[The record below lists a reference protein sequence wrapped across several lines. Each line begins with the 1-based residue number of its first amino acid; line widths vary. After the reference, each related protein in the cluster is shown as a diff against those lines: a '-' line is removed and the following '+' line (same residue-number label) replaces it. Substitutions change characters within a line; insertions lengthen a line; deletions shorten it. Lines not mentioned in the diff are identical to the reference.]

1 VRRTGRF
8 ESTVSVAVSVR
19 PNATLRL
26 RLTIRLYPRTCRRR
40 LWIVNPLRHLPFIFA
55 IRSIFAT
62 GNRWRSLLLASA
74 LVLSALAAASSA
86 ETPATGAFFPL
97 KDVRPG
103 LHGIGKTIFRGNQIE
118 EFQVEI
124 LGILEG
130 SGPQQSI
137 ILAKLTGGPLADTG
151 VIQGMSGSPVY
162 IDGRLV
168 GAVALGFPFAKEAIA
183 GIQPIEQMLAD
194 ATPSGS
200 VQPASNVRRQ
210 SVAGPGNGA
219 GLRDF
224 YPGAT
229 ANPLLAQA
237 SFQSSSTP
245 AVEFPFGRLRDI
257 GTPLAMTGFTEA
269 TIRAFGGPLQKL
281 GFEAQTGLGGGSSA
295 SASTQADPSLIVPGS
310 MISVQLMTG
319 DMIMSADGTVTYVD
333 GRKIYA
339 FGHRFLAA
347 GSTELPFSH
356 SEVLTV
362 LPNLNASYKISVAK
376 QWAGSMT
383 SDRSTAIAGE
393 IGRSAHLVPLSI
405 EVRAPGNAAHHY
417 HVQVVNDRLLTPF
430 LTQVALFSAV
440 DATERTLG
448 ASSIRVEGRIE
459 FEGGLQPLVIKNVFA
474 SDLSV
479 AMQAAA
485 NSVVPLS
492 FALQSGFQQLKVK
505 SASFVLEPDELK
517 KTVQID
523 QIWASR
529 RDVKAGDA
537 IDVSILFSGENGLEV
552 TRSAHVQIPVGA
564 PTGTL
569 NLTVSDANGL
579 NFPELAGLSP
589 VTAGSPDQL
598 IHELSAIRPSDR
610 AYLRVWR
617 QEPSFPLSGTEL
629 TDPPPS
635 VSMILA
641 RGVGPN
647 ATMFFAARGSA
658 VAEMPVDPGNYVVSG
673 SKTIQVEVK
682 E

>member
-1 VRRTGRF
+1 MQH
-8 ESTVSVAVSVR
+8 
-19 PNATLRL
+19 
-26 RLTIRLYPRTCRRR
+26 PRVI
-40 LWIVNPLRHLPFIFA
+40 LA
-55 IRSIFAT
+55 I
-62 GNRWRSLLLASA
+62 SA
-74 LVLSALAAASSA
+74 LFLVAIIALSA
-86 ETPATGAFFPL
+86 PAQPSPAPFFPL
-97 KDVRPG
+97 SEIRPG
-103 LHGIGKTIFRGNQIE
+103 LHGVGKTVFHGSQIE

-124 LGILEG
+124 LGVLDG
-130 SGPQQSI
+130 SGPKQSI
-137 ILAKLTGGPLADTG
+137 ILAKLTGGPLADSG

-162 IDGRLV
+162 IEGKLV
-168 GAVALGFPFAKEAIA
+168 GAVALGFPFAKEAFA

-194 ATPSGS
+194 ATPL
-200 VQPASNVRRQ
+200 ASNQ
-210 SVAGPGNGA
+210 SAPAPARPSLPAGA

-224 YPGAT
+224 YPGAGES
-229 ANPLLAQA
+229 PLFAAAYARA
-237 SFQSSSTP
+237 SSYSEAPSI
-245 AVEFPFGRLRDI
+245 ASPFGRLRDI
-257 GTPLAMTGFTEA
+257 ATPLAMTGFTEA
-269 TIRAFGGPLQKL
+269 TVRAFAGALEKL
-281 GFEAQTGLGGGSSA
+281 GFEAQTGLGGGSS
-295 SASTQADPSLIVPGS
+295 SAGTPDSSPIVPGS

-319 DMIMSADGTVTYVD
+319 DMVMSADGTVTYVN
-333 GRKIYA
+333 GQRIYA

-347 GSTELPFSH
+347 GSTELPFSRA
-356 SEVLTV
+356 EVLAI

-376 QWAGSMT
+376 QFAGSMT
-383 SDRSTAIAGE
+383 SDRSTAVAGE
-393 IGRSAHLVPLSI
+393 IGRPAHLVPLSI
-405 EVRAPGNAAHHY
+405 EVHAPGDASHRY
-417 HVQVVNDRLLTPF
+417 HIEVVNDRLLTPF

-448 ASSIRVEGRIE
+448 ASSLRVEGRVE
-459 FEGGLQPLVIKNVFA
+459 FEGNLQPLVIKNVFS

-479 AMQAAA
+479 AQQAAA
-485 NSVVPLS
+485 NSVAPLS

-529 RDVKAGDA
+529 RDVKPGDS
-537 IDVSILFSGENGLEV
+537 IDVSILFSGENGLSV
-552 TRSAHVQIPVGA
+552 TRSAHVQIPIGA

-589 VTAGSPDQL
+589 VAAGSPDQL
-598 IHELSAIRPSDR
+598 IHQLSAIRPSDR

-641 RGVGPN
+641 RGAGSG
-647 ATMFFAARGSA
+647 ATILFALRGSA
-658 VAEMPVDPGNYVVSG
+658 VAEMPVNPGNYVVSG
-673 SKTIQVEVK
+673 YKTIQVEVK

>member
-1 VRRTGRF
+1 M
-8 ESTVSVAVSVR
+8 
-19 PNATLRL
+19 
-26 RLTIRLYPRTCRRR
+26 
-40 LWIVNPLRHLPFIFA
+40 
-55 IRSIFAT
+55 
-62 GNRWRSLLLASA
+62 LLAALASA
-74 LVLSALAAASSA
+74 SAQTQ
-86 ETPATGAFFPL
+86 TPSTPFFPL
-97 KDVRPG
+97 RDIRPG
-103 LHGIGKTIFRGNQIE
+103 LHGVGKTVFHGNQIE

-124 LGILEG
+124 LGVLEG

-162 IDGRLV
+162 IDGKLV

-194 ATPSGS
+194 AN
-200 VQPASNVRRQ
+200 PAASHQ
-210 SVAGPGNGA
+210 SVPNVSRPSMPSGA

-224 YPGAT
+224 YPGAG
-229 ANPLLAQA
+229 ANPLLAKA
-237 SFQSSSTP
+237 SFPNSASS
-245 AVEFPFGRLRDI
+245 AVESPFGRLHDI

-269 TIRAFGGPLQKL
+269 TVRAFAGALQKL
-281 GFEAQTGLGGGSSA
+281 GFEAQTGLGGGSSTSSAPADA
-295 SASTQADPSLIVPGS
+295 SPIVPGS

-319 DMIMSADGTVTYVD
+319 DMVMSADGTVTYVD
-333 GRKIYA
+333 GQKIYA

-347 GSTELPFSH
+347 GSTELPFSRAD
-356 SEVLTV
+356 VLAI

-383 SDRSTAIAGE
+383 SDRSTAVAGE

-405 EVRAPGNAAHHY
+405 EVRSPGNASHRY
-417 HVQVVNDRLLTPF
+417 HIQVVNDRLLTPF

-448 ASSIRVEGRIE
+448 ASSLRVEGRVE
-459 FEGGLQPLVIKNVFA
+459 FEGNLQPLVIKNVFA

-492 FALQSGFQQLKVK
+492 FALQSGFQELKVK
-505 SASFVLEPDELK
+505 SASFILEPDELK

-529 RDVKAGDA
+529 RDVRPGDS

-579 NFPELAGLSP
+579 NYPELAGLSP
-589 VTAGSPDQL
+589 VAAGSPDQL
-598 IHELSAIRPSDR
+598 IHELSAIRPSDS

-617 QEPSFPLSGTEL
+617 QEPSFPLSGAEL

-641 RGVGPN
+641 RGAGTG
-647 ATMFFAARGSA
+647 ATMLFAIRGSA

>member
-1 VRRTGRF
+1 MR
-8 ESTVSVAVSVR
+8 
-19 PNATLRL
+19 
-26 RLTIRLYPRTCRRR
+26 YPR
-40 LWIVNPLRHLPFIFA
+40 FILA
-55 IRSIFAT
+55 I
-62 GNRWRSLLLASA
+62 RSLLLAAVLATSA
-74 LVLSALAAASSA
+74 SAQPSS
-86 ETPATGAFFPL
+86 TPFFPL
-97 KDVRPG
+97 RDIRPG
-103 LHGIGKTIFRGNQIE
+103 LHGVGRTVFHGNQIE

-124 LGILEG
+124 LGVLEG

-162 IDGRLV
+162 IDGKLV

-194 ATPSGS
+194 ATPAASR
-200 VQPASNVRRQ
+200 QPAPDSSRP
-210 SVAGPGNGA
+210 SLPAGA

-229 ANPLLAQA
+229 ANPLLAKA
-237 SFQSSSTP
+237 SLPGSAP
-245 AVEFPFGRLRDI
+245 AALESPFGRLRDI

-269 TIRAFGGPLQKL
+269 TIRAFAGPLQKL
-281 GFEAQTGLGGGSSA
+281 GFEAQTGLGGGSSGA
-295 SASTQADPSLIVPGS
+295 SAQADPTPIVPGS

-319 DMIMSADGTVTYVD
+319 DMVMSADGTVTYVD
-333 GRKIYA
+333 GQRIYA

-347 GSTELPFSH
+347 GSTELPFSRAD
-356 SEVLTV
+356 VLAI

-383 SDRSTAIAGE
+383 SDRSTAVAGE

-405 EVRAPGNAAHHY
+405 EVRSPGNASHRY
-417 HVQVVNDRLLTPF
+417 HIEVVNDRLLTPF

-448 ASSIRVEGRIE
+448 ASSLRVDGRVE
-459 FEGGLQPLVIKNVFA
+459 FEGNLQPLVIKNVFA

-505 SASFVLEPDELK
+505 SASFILEPDELK
-517 KTVQID
+517 KTIQID

-529 RDVKAGDA
+529 RDVKPGGS

-552 TRSAHVQIPVGA
+552 TRSAHVQIPIGA

-579 NFPELAGLSP
+579 NYPELAGLSP
-589 VTAGSPDQL
+589 VAAGSPDQL

-641 RGVGPN
+641 RGAGTG
-647 ATMFFAARGSA
+647 ATMLFALRGSA

-673 SKTIQVEVK
+673 YKTIQVEVK

>member
-1 VRRTGRF
+1 MTCATVLAAFVGAALAQTQPH
-8 ESTVSVAVSVR
+8 ST
-19 PNATLRL
+19 PLF
-26 RLTIRLYPRTCRRR
+26 
-40 LWIVNPLRHLPFIFA
+40 PLRDI
-55 IRSIFAT
+55 
-62 GNRWRSLLLASA
+62 
-74 LVLSALAAASSA
+74 
-86 ETPATGAFFPL
+86 
-97 KDVRPG
+97 RPG
-103 LHGIGKTIFRGNQIE
+103 LRGVGRTVFHGNQIE

-124 LGILEG
+124 LGVLEG

-137 ILAKLTGGPLADTG
+137 ILARLTGGPLADTG

-162 IDGRLV
+162 IDGKLI

-194 ATPSGS
+194 ASLSASRRSG
-200 VQPASNVRRQ
+200 P
-210 SVAGPGNGA
+210 PGT
-219 GLRDF
+219 GLRDL
-224 YPGAT
+224 YPGAG
-229 ANPLLAQA
+229 ANPLLTKA
-237 SFQSSSTP
+237 SSPGGTAIAES
-245 AVEFPFGRLRDI
+245 PFGRLRDI

-269 TIRAFGGPLQKL
+269 TVRAFAGPLQKL
-281 GFEAQTGLGGGSSA
+281 GFEAQTGLGGGSSTS
-295 SASTQADPSLIVPGS
+295 SAPADPASIVAGS

-319 DMIMSADGTVTYVD
+319 DMVMSADGTVTYVD
-333 GRKIYA
+333 GNKVYA
-339 FGHRFLAA
+339 FGHRYLAA
-347 GSTELPFSH
+347 GSTDLPFSH
-356 SEVLTV
+356 SELLAI

-405 EVRAPGNAAHHY
+405 EVRAPGNASHRY
-417 HVQVVNDRLLTPF
+417 HIQVVNDRLLTPF

-448 ASSIRVEGRIE
+448 ASSLRVEGRVD

-505 SASFVLEPDELK
+505 SASFILEPDELK

-529 RDVKAGDA
+529 REAKPGDS
-537 IDVSILFSGENGLEV
+537 IDVSILFSGENGLELM
-552 TRSAHVQIPVGA
+552 RSAHVQIPIGA

-579 NFPELAGLSP
+579 NYPELAGLSP
-589 VTAGSPDQL
+589 VAAGSPDQL
-598 IHELSAIRPSDR
+598 IHELCAIRPSDR

-617 QEPSFPLSGTEL
+617 QEPSFPLSGSEL

-641 RGVGPN
+641 RGAGTG
-647 ATMFFAARGSA
+647 ATMLFALRGSA
-658 VAEMPVDPGNYVVSG
+658 VAEMPVDAGNYVVSG
-673 SKTIQVEVK
+673 YKTIQIEVR

>member
-1 VRRTGRF
+1 MR
-8 ESTVSVAVSVR
+8 
-19 PNATLRL
+19 
-26 RLTIRLYPRTCRRR
+26 YPR
-40 LWIVNPLRHLPFIFA
+40 FILA
-55 IRSIFAT
+55 LS
-62 GNRWRSLLLASA
+62 SLFLVAWLAASA
-74 LVLSALAAASSA
+74 KAQPPS
-86 ETPATGAFFPL
+86 TPFFPL
-97 KDVRPG
+97 RDIRPG
-103 LHGIGKTIFRGNQIE
+103 LHGVGRTVFHGNQIE

-124 LGILEG
+124 LGVLEG

-162 IDGRLV
+162 IDGKLV

-194 ATPSGS
+194 ATPAAHQSAPNT
-200 VQPASNVRRQ
+200 QRPTMPA
-210 SVAGPGNGA
+210 GA

-229 ANPLLAQA
+229 ANPLLAKA
-237 SFQSSSTP
+237 SFPSGVP
-245 AVEFPFGRLRDI
+245 AAVESPFGRLRDI

-269 TIRAFGGPLQKL
+269 TVRAFAGPLQTL
-281 GFEAQTGLGGGSSA
+281 GFEAQTGLGGGSSGS
-295 SASTQADPSLIVPGS
+295 SAQTDPGPILPGS

-319 DMIMSADGTVTYVD
+319 DMVMSADGTVTYVD
-333 GRKIYA
+333 GQKIYA

-347 GSTELPFSH
+347 GSTELPFSRA
-356 SEVLTV
+356 EVLAI
-362 LPNLNASYKISVAK
+362 LPNLNASYKISAAK

-383 SDRSTAIAGE
+383 SDRSTAVAGE

-405 EVRAPGNAAHHY
+405 EVRAQGNSSHRY
-417 HVQVVNDRLLTPF
+417 HIEVVNDRLLTPF

-448 ASSIRVEGRIE
+448 ASSLRVEGRVE
-459 FEGGLQPLVIKNVFA
+459 FEGNLQPLVIKNVFA

-492 FALQSGFQQLKVK
+492 FALQSGFQELKVK
-505 SASFVLEPDELK
+505 SASFILEPDELK

-529 RDVKAGDA
+529 RDVKPGGS

-552 TRSAHVQIPVGA
+552 TRSAHVQIPIGA
-564 PTGTL
+564 PNGTL

-579 NFPELAGLSP
+579 NYPELAGLSP
-589 VTAGSPDQL
+589 VAAGSPDQL
-598 IHELSAIRPSDR
+598 IHELCAIRPSDR

-641 RGVGPN
+641 RGAGTG
-647 ATMFFAARGSA
+647 ATMLFALRGSA

-673 SKTIQVEVK
+673 YKTIQVEVK

>member
-1 VRRTGRF
+1 LPYSRF
-8 ESTVSVAVSVR
+8 I
-19 PNATLRL
+19 L
-26 RLTIRLYPRTCRRR
+26 
-40 LWIVNPLRHLPFIFA
+40 A
-55 IRSIFAT
+55 IRSLLFAA
-62 GNRWRSLLLASA
+62 LVAASA
-74 LVLSALAAASSA
+74 QAQPSS
-86 ETPATGAFFPL
+86 TPFFPL
-97 KDVRPG
+97 RDIRAG
-103 LHGIGKTIFRGNQIE
+103 LHGVGRTVFHGSQIE

-124 LGILEG
+124 LGVLEG

-162 IDGRLV
+162 IDGKLA
-168 GAVALGFPFAKEAIA
+168 GAVALGFPFAKEALA

-194 ATPSGS
+194 ATPAASHQS
-200 VQPASNVRRQ
+200 APDTSRPSLPA
-210 SVAGPGNGA
+210 GA

-229 ANPLLAQA
+229 LNPLLAKA
-237 SFQSSSTP
+237 SFPSSAS
-245 AVEFPFGRLRDI
+245 AALESPFGRLRDI

-269 TIRAFGGPLQKL
+269 TVREFAGALQKL
-281 GFEAQTGLGGGSSA
+281 GFEAQTGLGGGSSSS
-295 SASTQADPSLIVPGS
+295 SAQADPAPIVPGS

-319 DMIMSADGTVTYVD
+319 DMVMSADGTVTYVD

-347 GSTELPFSH
+347 GSTELPFSRAD
-356 SEVLTV
+356 VLAI

-383 SDRSTAIAGE
+383 SDRSTAVAGE

-405 EVRAPGNAAHHY
+405 EVRSAGNASHRY
-417 HVQVVNDRLLTPF
+417 HIEVVNDRLLTPF

-448 ASSIRVEGRIE
+448 ASSLRVDGRVE
-459 FEGGLQPLVIKNVFA
+459 FEGNLQPLVIKNVFA

-492 FALQSGFQQLKVK
+492 FALQSGFQELKLK
-505 SASFVLEPDELK
+505 SASFILEPDELK

-529 RDVKAGDA
+529 RDVKPGGA
-537 IDVSILFSGENGLEV
+537 IDISILFSGENGLEV
-552 TRSAHVQIPVGA
+552 TRSAHVQIPIGA

-579 NFPELAGLSP
+579 NYPELAGLSP
-589 VTAGSPDQL
+589 VAAGSPDQL
-598 IHELSAIRPSDR
+598 IHELCAIRPSDR

-617 QEPSFPLSGTEL
+617 QEPSFPLSGSEL

-641 RGVGPN
+641 RGAGTG
-647 ATMFFAARGSA
+647 ATMLFALRGST
-658 VAEMPVDPGNYVVSG
+658 VTETPVDPGNYVVSG
-673 SKTIQVEVK
+673 YKTIQVEVK

>member
-1 VRRTGRF
+1 
-8 ESTVSVAVSVR
+8 
-19 PNATLRL
+19 L
-26 RLTIRLYPRTCRRR
+26 LYPR
-40 LWIVNPLRHLPFIFA
+40 FIFA
-55 IRSIFAT
+55 IRS
-62 GNRWRSLLLASA
+62 LLLAA
-74 LVLSALAAASSA
+74 LVATSAPARQQPS
-86 ETPATGAFFPL
+86 TPFFPL
-97 KDVRPG
+97 RDIRPG
-103 LHGIGKTIFRGNQIE
+103 LHGVGRTVFHGNQIE

-124 LGILEG
+124 LGVLEG

-162 IDGRLV
+162 IDGKLV

-194 ATPSGS
+194 ATPAASHQSDPGS
-200 VQPASNVRRQ
+200 SRPALP
-210 SVAGPGNGA
+210 AGA

-229 ANPLLAQA
+229 ANPLLAKA
-237 SFQSSSTP
+237 SFPSGPPS
-245 AVEFPFGRLRDI
+245 VESPFGRLRDI

-269 TIRAFGGPLQKL
+269 TVRAFAGPLQKL
-281 GFEAQTGLGGGSSA
+281 GFEAQTGLGGGSSSSNA
-295 SASTQADPSLIVPGS
+295 EADPGPIMPGS

-319 DMIMSADGTVTYVD
+319 DMVMSADGTVTYVD
-333 GRKIYA
+333 GQKIYA

-347 GSTELPFSH
+347 GSTELPFSRAD
-356 SEVLTV
+356 VLAI

-383 SDRSTAIAGE
+383 SDRSTAVAGE

-405 EVRAPGNAAHHY
+405 EVRSPGNSSHRY
-417 HVQVVNDRLLTPF
+417 HIEVVNDRLLTPF
-430 LTQVALFSAV
+430 LGQVALFSAV

-448 ASSIRVEGRIE
+448 ASSLRVDGRIE
-459 FEGGLQPLVIKNVFA
+459 FEGNLQPLVIKNVFA

-492 FALQSGFQQLKVK
+492 FALQSGFQELKVK
-505 SASFVLEPDELK
+505 SASFILEPDELK

-529 RDVKAGDA
+529 RDVKPGGS

-552 TRSAHVQIPVGA
+552 TRSAHVQIPIGA

-579 NFPELAGLSP
+579 NYPELAGLSP
-589 VTAGSPDQL
+589 VAAGSPDQL

-641 RGVGPN
+641 RGTGTG
-647 ATMFFAARGSA
+647 ATMLFALRGSS

>member
-1 VRRTGRF
+1 VGRTVF
-8 ESTVSVAVSVR
+8 
-19 PNATLRL
+19 
-26 RLTIRLYPRTCRRR
+26 
-40 LWIVNPLRHLPFIFA
+40 H
-55 IRSIFAT
+55 
-62 GNRWRSLLLASA
+62 
-74 LVLSALAAASSA
+74 
-86 ETPATGAFFPL
+86 
-97 KDVRPG
+97 
-103 LHGIGKTIFRGNQIE
+103 GNQIE

-124 LGILEG
+124 LGVLEG

-137 ILAKLTGGPLADTG
+137 ILARLTGGPLADTG

-162 IDGRLV
+162 IDGKLV

-194 ATPSGS
+194 ATTPGS
-200 VQPASNVRRQ
+200 NKSASDDPRRSAPA
-210 SVAGPGNGA
+210 GA
-219 GLRDF
+219 GLRDL
-224 YPGAT
+224 YPGAA
-229 ANPLLAQA
+229 ANPLLAKASLPGGAQA
-237 SFQSSSTP
+237 
-245 AVEFPFGRLRDI
+245 AVESPFGRLRDI
-257 GTPLAMTGFTEA
+257 GTPLSMTGFTEA
-269 TIRAFGGPLQKL
+269 TVRAFAGPLQKL
-281 GFEAQTGLGGGSSA
+281 GFEAQTGLGGGSST
-295 SASTQADPSLIVPGS
+295 SSGPADPESIVAGS

-319 DMIMSADGTVTYVD
+319 DMVMSADGTVTYVD
-333 GRKIYA
+333 GKTVYA
-339 FGHRFLAA
+339 FGHRYLAA

-356 SEVLTV
+356 SEVLAI

-383 SDRSTAIAGE
+383 SDRSTAVAGE

-405 EVRAPGNAAHHY
+405 EVRAPGNASHRY
-417 HVQVVNDRLLTPF
+417 HIQVVNDRLLTPF

-448 ASSIRVEGRIE
+448 ASSLRVEGRVE
-459 FEGGLQPLVIKNVFA
+459 FEGNLQPLVIKNVFA

-485 NSVVPLS
+485 NSIVPLS
-492 FALQSGFQQLKVK
+492 FALQSGFQQLRVK

-529 RDVKAGDA
+529 REVKPGESL
-537 IDVSILFSGENGLEV
+537 DVSVLFSGENGLEV

-579 NFPELAGLSP
+579 NYPELAGLSS
-589 VTAGSPDQL
+589 VAAGSPDQL

-641 RGVGPN
+641 RGAGTG
-647 ATMFFAARGSA
+647 ATMLFALRGSA

-673 SKTIQVEVK
+673 YKTVQVEVK